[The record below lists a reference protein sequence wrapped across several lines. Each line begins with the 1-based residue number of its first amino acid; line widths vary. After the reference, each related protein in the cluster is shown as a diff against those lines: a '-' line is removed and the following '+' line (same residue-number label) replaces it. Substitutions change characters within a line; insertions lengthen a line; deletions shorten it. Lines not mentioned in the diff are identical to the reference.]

1 MFLFFILSV
10 GMAQTSVLGEGD
22 VVDVTLQQRAMALGG
37 APTLATLNNG
47 GAVAT
52 LPRHALKGQFPR
64 RITMLE
70 FLDFL
75 AVKPIYHF
83 GQCITSEIFSSL
95 NFLPRKF
102 D

>member
-1 MFLFFILSV
+1 MYNIFILIPSV

-52 LPRHALKGQFPR
+52 LPRHALKGQFLW
-64 RITMLE
+64 RINMIE
-70 FLDFL
+70 FLFF
-75 AVKPIYHF
+75 IMF
-83 GQCITSEIFSSL
+83 EIL
-95 NFLPRKF
+95 DNEKEKVTKGHKI
-102 D
+102 

>member
-1 MFLFFILSV
+1 MYNIFILIGSV

-52 LPRHALKGQFPR
+52 LPRHALKGQFLW
-64 RITMLE
+64 RINMIE
-70 FLDFL
+70 FLFF
-75 AVKPIYHF
+75 IMF
-83 GQCITSEIFSSL
+83 EIL
-95 NFLPRKF
+95 DNEKEKVTKGHKI
-102 D
+102 

>member
-1 MFLFFILSV
+1 MYNIFILIPSV

-52 LPRHALKGQFPR
+52 LPRHALKGQFLW
-64 RITMLE
+64 RINMIE
-70 FLDFL
+70 FLSF
-75 AVKPIYHF
+75 IMF
-83 GQCITSEIFSSL
+83 EIL
-95 NFLPRKF
+95 DNEKEKVTKGHKI
-102 D
+102 

>member
-1 MFLFFILSV
+1 MIFSILMPSV

-52 LPRHALKGQFPR
+52 LPRHALKGQFLW
-64 RITMLE
+64 RINMIE
-70 FLDFL
+70 FLFF
-75 AVKPIYHF
+75 IMF
-83 GQCITSEIFSSL
+83 EIL
-95 NFLPRKF
+95 DNEKEKVTKGHKI
-102 D
+102 

>member
-1 MFLFFILSV
+1 MYNIFILIPSV

-52 LPRHALKGQFPR
+52 LPRHALKGQFLW
-64 RITMLE
+64 RINMIE
-70 FLDFL
+70 FLFF
-75 AVKPIYHF
+75 IMF
-83 GQCITSEIFSSL
+83 EIL
-95 NFLPRKF
+95 DNEKEKVTKGHTI
-102 D
+102 